1 MRFEQCLETCHS
13 QINDPASAIV
23 ASTRQGKPTLVIA
36 AMKMAATGR
45 AMTPAFLKNASC
57 VYGSLIDEDA
67 LAATNLGRGQKLPAR
82 VRVDAQ
88 EVSYLVRSANGWYG
102 DTNGCSECKRESD
115 ENESRP

>member
-1 MRFEQCLETCHS
+1 MRVFLHYLPYRTPLS
-13 QINDPASAIV
+13 LSWAKRS
-23 ASTRQGKPTLVIA
+23 
-36 AMKMAATGR
+36 
-45 AMTPAFLKNASC
+45 PAFLKNASC